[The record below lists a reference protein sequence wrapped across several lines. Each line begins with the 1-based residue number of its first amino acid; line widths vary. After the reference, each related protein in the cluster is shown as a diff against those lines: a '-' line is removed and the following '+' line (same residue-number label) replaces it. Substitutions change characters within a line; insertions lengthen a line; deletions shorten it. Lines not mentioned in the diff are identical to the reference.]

1 MAKEKH
7 IFFCTNCGQE
17 ESKWLGKCPA
27 CGEWNS
33 FTEHKVTKTSKGKE
47 IKRASS
53 TSLNSIKID
62 DSYRYKTGIKEVNQ
76 VLGGGLMK
84 GSSVLIGGEPGIGKS
99 TLLLQ
104 IADSI
109 DKNHSVLYVSG
120 EESANQI
127 KLRSTRLGIAGD
139 GISIICDSHFE
150 SIIETIKTEK
160 PELIII
166 DSIQTLQSDEAG
178 NIPGS
183 VNQLKYC
190 CSQLI
195 REAKTIESSLFFIAH
210 VTKEGIIAGPKVV
223 EHMVDTVLYFDNS
236 ASQIR
241 ILRSVKNRFGSID
254 EVGLFSMEEKGLVEL
269 KDPSGVFLT
278 KRDKGLPPGIAIGAT
293 MEGTR
298 VILTE
303 IQILT
308 VPAKG
313 TTSRIFSDNIDSNR
327 VSRVAAILEKH
338 GGLRFSDRDIYVN
351 VAGGIKIKETG
362 IDLPLALALYSS
374 RTDIAIKE
382 GILSAGELSLAGEIR
397 SVPHIDR
404 RIKTGA
410 DMGFKTF
417 ISPITINK
425 SSLEVKEVRNIKEG
439 ISQILGD

>member
-1 MAKEKH
+1 MAKNKTQ
-7 IFFCTNCGQE
+7 FFCTNCGHE
-17 ESKWLGKCPA
+17 EGKWLGKCPS

-33 FTEHKVTKTSKGKE
+33 FAEHKVTKTSKGKE
-47 IKRASS
+47 IKAKK
-53 TSLNSIKID
+53 SLSLEDINIE
-62 DSYRYKTGIKEVNQ
+62 DSYRYKTGMKEVNQ

-109 DKNHSVLYVSG
+109 EEGNSVLYVSG

-127 KLRSTRLGIAGD
+127 KLRAKRLKIKSN

-150 SIIETIKTEK
+150 SILETIKKEK

-195 REAKTIESSLFFIAH
+195 KEAKELDSSLFFIAH
-210 VTKEGIIAGPKVV
+210 VTKEGVIAGPKVV
-223 EHMVDTVLYFDNS
+223 EHMVDTVLYFDHS

-254 EVGLFSMEEKGLVEL
+254 EVGLFLMEENGLNEL

-278 KRDKGLPPGIAIGAT
+278 KREEGLPPGIAIGAT
-293 MEGTR
+293 HEGTR
-298 VILTE
+298 AILLE
-303 IQILT
+303 IQVLT

-313 TTSRIFSDNIDSNR
+313 ATSRIFSDKIDINR

-338 GGLRFSDRDIYVN
+338 GHIKFSDRDIYVN
-351 VAGGIKIKETG
+351 VAGGIKVAETG

-374 RTDIAIKE
+374 RTDLPIKD
-382 GILSAGELSLAGEIR
+382 GIVSAGELSLAGEIR
-397 SVPHIDR
+397 AVPHMER
-404 RIKTGA
+404 RIKTGE
-410 DMGFKTF
+410 DMGFKIF
-417 ISPITINK
+417 ISPEIIQKT
-425 SSLEVKEVRNIKEG
+425 SLDVREVFNIKTA
-439 ISQILGD
+439 IQQIL

>member
-1 MAKEKH
+1 MAKDKT

-17 ESKWLGKCPA
+17 ESKWLGKCPG

-33 FTEHKVTKTSKGKE
+33 FSEHKVSKTSKGTEVKSKNSVSLDEIE
-47 IKRASS
+47 IK
-53 TSLNSIKID
+53 
-62 DSYRYKTGIKEVNQ
+62 DSYRYKTGIKEVDQ

-109 DKNHSVLYVSG
+109 NQNHKVLYISG

-127 KLRSTRLGIAGD
+127 KLRAKRLNISGK
-139 GISIICDSHFE
+139 GISILCDSHFE
-150 SIIETIKTEK
+150 TIIKTIKNEK
-160 PELIII
+160 PELIIV

-195 REAKTIESSLFFIAH
+195 KETKELEASLFFIAH

-223 EHMVDTVLYFDNS
+223 EHMVDTVLYFDHS

-254 EVGLFSMEEKGLVEL
+254 EVGLFSMEEKGLIEL

-278 KRDKGLPPGIAIGAT
+278 KRDQGLPPGISIGAT
-293 MEGTR
+293 LEGTR
-298 VILTE
+298 VILIE
-303 IQILT
+303 IQVLT
-308 VPAKG
+308 VAAKG
-313 TTSRIFSDNIDSNR
+313 TSSRIFSDKVDMNR

-338 GGLRFSDRDIYVN
+338 AGIKFSDRDIYVN
-351 VAGGIKIKETG
+351 IAGGIKVKETG

-374 RTDIAIKE
+374 RTDIPIKD
-382 GILSAGELSLAGEIR
+382 GIVSTGELSLAGEIR
-397 SVPHIDR
+397 TVPHLDR
-404 RIKTGA
+404 RIKTGE

-417 ISPITINK
+417 ISPEKAKKT
-425 SSLEVKEVRNIKEG
+425 SLDIREVQNIKSA
-439 ISQILGD
+439 IKAIL

>member
-1 MAKEKH
+1 MAKEK
-7 IFFCTNCGQE
+7 IQFFCTNCGHE
-17 ESKWLGKCPA
+17 ERKWQGKCPN

-33 FTEHKVTKTSKGKE
+33 FSEQKVSKTSKGTEVK
-47 IKRASS
+47 SV
-53 TSLNSIKID
+53 TSLPLSEIQIEE
-62 DSYRYKTGIKEVNQ
+62 SYRYTTNIKEVDQ

-109 DKNHSVLYVSG
+109 SKNHKVIYVSG

-127 KLRSTRLGIAGD
+127 KIRATRLNIKGE
-139 GISIICDSHFE
+139 GISILCNSHFE
-150 SIIETIKTEK
+150 TIIESIKTQK
-160 PELIII
+160 PELVII

-190 CSQLI
+190 CSHLI
-195 REAKTIESSLFFIAH
+195 QAVKEIEASIFFIAH
-210 VTKEGIIAGPKVV
+210 VTKEGVIAGPKVV
-223 EHMVDTVLYFDNS
+223 EHMVDTVLYFDHS

-254 EVGLFSMEEKGLVEL
+254 EVGLFSMEERGLIEL

-278 KRDKGLPPGIAIGAT
+278 KRESGLPPGIAIGAT
-293 MEGTR
+293 LEGTR
-298 VILTE
+298 VILIE

-313 TTSRIFSDNIDSNR
+313 VSSRIISDNVDPNR

-338 GGLRFSDRDIYVN
+338 GGLKFSDRDIYVN
-351 VAGGIKIKETG
+351 IAGGIKVKETG

-374 RTDIAIKE
+374 RTDLPLKD
-382 GILSAGELSLAGEIR
+382 GIISSGELSLAGEIR
-397 SVPHIDR
+397 NVPHIER
-404 RIKTGA
+404 RVKTA
-410 DMGFKTF
+410 EDMGFKLF
-417 ISPITINK
+417 ISPGNVKKT
-425 SSLEVKEVRNIKEG
+425 SLEIREVDTIKKA
-439 ISQILGD
+439 ISQIL

>member
-1 MAKEKH
+1 MAKDKTV
-7 IFFCTNCGQE
+7 FYCTNCGHE
-17 ESKWLGKCPA
+17 ESKWQGKCPS
-27 CGEWNS
+27 CGEWNC
-33 FTEHKVTKTSKGKE
+33 FTEQKISKTSIGK
-47 IKRASS
+47 
-53 TSLNSIKID
+53 SIKSQKAISLD
-62 DSYRYKTGIKEVNQ
+62 QITIEDSYRYKTGIKEVNQ

-109 DKNHSVLYVSG
+109 DSSHNVLYISG

-127 KLRSTRLGIAGD
+127 KLRSQRLGIKGT
-139 GISIICDSHFE
+139 GIGIICDSHFE
-150 SIIETIKTEK
+150 SIIETIKKDK
-160 PELIII
+160 PELIIL

-195 REAKTIESSLFFIAH
+195 KEAKELEASLFFIAH

-223 EHMVDTVLYFDNS
+223 EHMVDTVLYFDHS

-254 EVGLFSMEEKGLVEL
+254 EVGLFSMEENGLVEL

-278 KRDKGLPPGIAIGAT
+278 KRENGLPAGIAIGAT
-293 MEGTR
+293 HEGTR
-298 VILTE
+298 VILIE
-303 IQILT
+303 IQVLT

-313 TTSRIFSDNIDSNR
+313 ATSRIFSDKIDANR
-327 VSRVAAILEKH
+327 VSRIAAILEKH
-338 GGLRFSDRDIYVN
+338 GNIKYSDRDIYVN
-351 VAGGIKIKETG
+351 VAGGIKVTETG

-374 RTDIAIKE
+374 RTDIPLSE
-382 GILSAGELSLAGEIR
+382 NTVSAGELSLAGEIR
-397 SVPHIDR
+397 TVPHIER
-404 RIKTGA
+404 RVKTGE
-410 DMGFKTF
+410 DMGFKIF
-417 ISPITINK
+417 IAPERIKKT
-425 SSLEVKEVRNIKEG
+425 SLDLREVNNIKG
-439 ISQILGD
+439 AISQIL

>member
-1 MAKEKH
+1 MAKDKTV
-7 IFFCTNCGQE
+7 FFCKNCGHE
-17 ESKWLGKCPA
+17 EKKWQGKCPG

-33 FTEHKVTKTSKGKE
+33 FTEEKINKTSKGTKVE
-47 IKRASS
+47 AQK
-53 TSLNSIKID
+53 SLSLEDITVS
-62 DSYRYKTGIKEVNQ
+62 DSYRFQTDIKEVNQ

-109 DKNHSVLYVSG
+109 QKEHSVLYISG

-127 KLRSTRLGIAGD
+127 KLRAKRLGISGR
-139 GISIICDSHFE
+139 GISIICNSHFE
-150 SIIETIKTEK
+150 SIIESIKTEK
-160 PELIII
+160 PDLIIV

-195 REAKTIESSLFFIAH
+195 KETKELEASLVFIAH

-223 EHMVDTVLYFDNS
+223 EHMVDTVLYFDHS
-236 ASQIR
+236 ASHIR
-241 ILRSVKNRFGSID
+241 ILRSAKNRFGSVD
-254 EVGLFSMEEKGLVEL
+254 EVGLFSMEEKGLIEL

-278 KRDKGLPPGIAIGAT
+278 KREEGLPPGIAIGAT
-293 MEGTR
+293 HEGTR
-298 VILTE
+298 VILLE
-303 IQILT
+303 IQVLT

-313 TTSRIFSDNIDSNR
+313 TTSRIFSDKIDVNR

-338 GGLRFSDRDIYVN
+338 SNMKFSDRDIYVN
-351 VAGGIKIKETG
+351 VAGGIKVSETG

-374 RTDIAIKE
+374 RTDIALEDKLI
-382 GILSAGELSLAGEIR
+382 SAGELSLAGEIR
-397 SVPHIDR
+397 TVPHLEKR
-404 RIKTGA
+404 AKTSE
-410 DMGFKTF
+410 DMGFKVF
-417 ISPITINK
+417 ISPDKIKKTSLDIREVTSIK
-425 SSLEVKEVRNIKEG
+425 SAIG
-439 ISQILGD
+439 QIL

>member
-1 MAKEKH
+1 MAKEKTL
-7 IFFCTNCGQE
+7 FYCTNCGNE
-17 ESKWLGKCPA
+17 ESKWQGKCPS

-33 FTEHKVTKTSKGKE
+33 FTEHKVTKTSKGTEVKHKKS
-47 IKRASS
+47 I
-53 TSLNSIKID
+53 SLD
-62 DSYRYKTGIKEVNQ
+62 DIVIEDSFRYKTDIKEVDQ

-109 DKNHSVLYVSG
+109 KKNHKVLYISG

-127 KLRSTRLGIAGD
+127 KLRAKRLNISGSGIN
-139 GISIICDSHFE
+139 ILCDTHFE
-150 SIIETIKTEK
+150 TIIKSIKTEK
-160 PELIII
+160 PNLIIV

-195 REAKTIESSLFFIAH
+195 KETKDIEATLFFIAH

-223 EHMVDTVLYFDNS
+223 EHMVDTVLYFDHS
-236 ASQIR
+236 ASRIR

-254 EVGLFSMEEKGLVEL
+254 EVGLFSMEEKGLIEL
-269 KDPSGVFLT
+269 EDPSGVFLT
-278 KRDKGLPPGIAIGAT
+278 KRESGLPPGISIGAT
-293 MEGTR
+293 LEGTR
-298 VILTE
+298 VILIE
-303 IQILT
+303 IQVLT

-313 TTSRIFSDNIDSNR
+313 TTSRIFSDKVDVNR

-338 GGLRFSDRDIYVN
+338 GGIKFSDRDIYVN
-351 VAGGIKIKETG
+351 IAGGIKVKETG

-374 RTDIAIKE
+374 RTDIPIKD
-382 GILSAGELSLAGEIR
+382 GIISSGELSLAGEIR
-397 SVPHIDR
+397 IIPHIER
-404 RIKTGA
+404 RVKTA
-410 DMGFKTF
+410 EDMGFNIFLSPEKVEKT
-417 ISPITINK
+417 
-425 SSLEVKEVRNIKEG
+425 SLDVKEVRNIKSAIG
-439 ISQILGD
+439 LIL